1 LSPKPGNNFFRGLL
15 VCSFDLTLNAPLKY
29 VKKATIPVLFAHAE
43 GDNFIKKKHSEALF
57 EEIGSPDKS
66 MIFFD
71 GDHNSGRPSFFFDQ
85 VAAFFERTLLAEH
98 LEQEKKEKKNE
109 STDELS
115 IEEIL
120 KENSKKSLR
129 KKTLVNKNEEKIL
142 ELLIS
147 PRGENIHLPQSLYKK
162 TITKEDQDDFR
173 LNMVKSLKE

>member
-1 LSPKPGNNFFRGLL
+1 
-15 VCSFDLTLNAPLKY
+15 LNAPLKY

-57 EEIGSPDKS
+57 EEIGSSDKA

-98 LEQEKKEKKNE
+98 LEQEKKEKNE
-109 STDELS
+109 GTNNSDDLS

-129 KKTLVNKNEEKIL
+129 KKTLVSKNEEKIL
-142 ELLIS
+142 ELLVS